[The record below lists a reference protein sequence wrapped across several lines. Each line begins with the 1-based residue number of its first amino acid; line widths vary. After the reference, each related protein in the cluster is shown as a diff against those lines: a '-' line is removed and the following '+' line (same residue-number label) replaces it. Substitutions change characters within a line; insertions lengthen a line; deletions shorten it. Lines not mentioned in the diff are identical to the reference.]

1 MPAVVALLGVVVF
14 DFDPV
19 GTILGFAVRWQYA
32 AVAAIVFVALLV
44 AGVIAV
50 VAEHRRVA
58 RLAADPERPAA
69 LAEAVRAAEETVRSS
84 APPAPAE
91 TTPVEPAAVPEL
103 AAAPD
108 AAAALEVAAAPDAA
122 APQAEPAPAIPV
134 DPAYPGWTPG
144 HTAPHQAAIG
154 AVSTV
159 AHEAVPAAPDASATA
174 SAAAIGAVSAVA
186 AEPVPAAPDA
196 PASAVPVV
204 PPPPDSAAADPAD
217 IDDRPWPVGLR
228 LDDLLFIVA
237 GGTAGAVLFGRLGWI
252 LLYLDWYRVHTDAI
266 LDTAVGGLTLAGG
279 VVGGI
284 LAGLLM
290 AVVLGAP
297 VARWLG
303 VAVVPLLAA
312 LAAGKLA
319 MVLGGA
325 GQGLP
330 YDGPW
335 ATAFAGPGPWVS
347 LAPLIPSY
355 PAQIYEAGISAAVL
369 VGVLLLAL
377 VPGLRRHPAAL
388 FAIGIGA
395 WALGRFAVA
404 SRWRDPVLVA
414 GLNGDQV
421 VTAGIALIAALV
433 LVAIVVRVRRAPAG
447 PTPSLAAPVP

>member
-1 MPAVVALLGVVVF
+1 MPAVAALLGVVVF

-19 GTILGFAVRWQYA
+19 GTILGFTVRWQYA
-32 AVAAIVFVALLV
+32 AVAAIVFAALLV

-50 VAEHRRVA
+50 VAERRRVA

-91 TTPVEPAAVPEL
+91 AIPVEPAAVPDL
-103 AAAPD
+103 AAARD
-108 AAAALEVAAAPDAA
+108 AAAALEVAAALDAA

-144 HTAPHQAAIG
+144 HTAPHIAAIG
-154 AVSTV
+154 AVAVV
-159 AHEAVPAAPDASATA
+159 APPAVPEPAASAAA

-186 AEPVPAAPDA
+186 AEPVPAAPGA
-196 PASAVPVV
+196 SASAVSVE
-204 PPPPDSAAADPAD
+204 PPPPGSAAADPAD

-228 LDDLLFIVA
+228 LDDLIFIVA

-297 VARWLG
+297 LARWLG

-355 PAQIYEAGISAAVL
+355 PAQIFEAGTSAAVL
-369 VGVLLLAL
+369 VGVLFLAL

-395 WALGRFAVA
+395 WALGRFTVA
-404 SRWRDPVLVA
+404 SLWRDPVLVA

-421 VTAGIALIAALV
+421 VTLGITLVAAVV
-433 LVAIVVRVRRAPAG
+433 LVAIAARARRAHPVAG
-447 PTPSLAAPVP
+447 AVEA